1 MAIVE
6 NSSWTGMNNGA
17 GVLQHDTPGTQQDPN
32 PPTTT
37 SIPLPGS
44 AAGAIP
50 SGYATSARAVYP
62 VYDGVTEINGVRQS
76 LAIDPRT
83 GQIDYS
89 RYPASFWNTSG
100 GSRTLAD
107 NPPDF
112 TNWHSAFQA
121 EYIVLKSNGT
131 NPPAY
136 TIGTSP
142 NFAAIY
148 MLDDKNRPVN
158 LLGLTLS
165 DYVTLTPSEKTRFQ
179 PNLILSG
186 HLSRLGLQTDATS
199 RAAVIGTVG
208 VPSEATLE
216 GRIALI
222 NASSLTAAQKA
233 LFTSQLA
240 MLVNQVAA
248 SSAFNAERIQAEA
261 REIFDRFKVVDA
273 FVRAP
278 RQANVTV
285 TGTLEQQRTPG
296 LGLDYGIRTVSTS
309 TLVKTNV
316 NSLDNGATIDS
327 GIQAFLRAE
336 EQILAMKQRRELI
349 VQNSAYRDPNLD
361 VPNLIYQLQLL
372 YEGENEGLVDAG
384 TETFRQLHKLLEHYN
399 VMQQMLTTTISVF
412 DTSKNDDKRRFMN
425 IGVKPDGSVDEDQA
439 LKTSVEKNDLLNF
452 NNYDE
457 SYSSTTSTI
466 RSDYNPK
473 YHWSVLTRSTTD
485 PLASMFRDYY
495 QRVEDNGVDREHKGD
510 VTGKLSEQQ
519 MLAFA
524 MFADEP
530 WAGTSTR
537 GHPIEELF
545 GATRPSFDLIDQSE
559 DGAGSLKL
567 YSKNAFDQF
576 QTAISNTITILNQ
589 QNQLKQ
595 NEIES
600 ATKAQN
606 RHFELGNNALRK
618 MNDMLMMIGRM

>member
-121 EYIVLKSNGT
+121 EYIVLKSNGA

-158 LLGLTLS
+158 LLGLTVS
-165 DYVTLTPSEKTRFQ
+165 DYARLTPAEKSRFQ
-179 PNLILSG
+179 ANLVASG
-186 HLSRLGLQTDATS
+186 HLGNLGLSIDAGERNNLVVSLNALSS
-199 RAAVIGTVG
+199 RINATALAAEHKLLFTTQIAMLINEATA
-208 VPSEATLE
+208 PAAFSADKIQSEAQKIMKRFEIVELFMGAARSQPVTVNATVDHN
-216 GRIALI
+216 RTIIATTFDFE
-222 NASSLTAAQKA
+222 NRSASS
-233 LFTSQLA
+233 SN
-240 MLVNQVAA
+240 LV
-248 SSAFNAERIQAEA
+248 R
-261 REIFDRFKVVDA
+261 
-273 FVRAP
+273 
-278 RQANVTV
+278 
-285 TGTLEQQRTPG
+285 
-296 LGLDYGIRTVSTS
+296 
-309 TLVKTNV
+309 TNV
-316 NSLDNGATIDS
+316 SNLNNNETIDS
-327 GIQAFLRAE
+327 GFAAFLRAE
-336 EQILAMKQRRELI
+336 TEILNMKQRRELI
-349 VQNSAYRDPNLD
+349 AQNSAYRDPNMD

-372 YEGENEGLVDAG
+372 YEGESKGVVDAG
-384 TETFRQLHKLLEHYN
+384 TEEFRQLHKLLEDYN
-399 VMQQMLTTTISVF
+399 VMQQLLSTTLAAFNTA
-412 DTSKNDDKRRFMN
+412 KNDDKRRFMN
-425 IGVKPDGSVDEDQA
+425 IGGKTDGGIDDKQVVRSLQ
-439 LKTSVEKNDLLNF
+439 SDLDHNY
-452 NNYDE
+452 YDE
-457 SYSSTTSTI
+457 SYSSTSI
-466 RSDYNPK
+466 VIDVESSPY
-473 YHWSVLTRSTTD
+473 YHWSFLANYSD
-485 PLASMFRDYY
+485 PLRSLFEQYAEKLRDPG
-495 QRVEDNGVDREHKGD
+495 NLGD
-510 VTGKLSEQQ
+510 KLDGDTTGKLDQRQ
-519 MLAFA
+519 MIAFS

-530 WAGTSTR
+530 WAGTTTR
-537 GHPIEELF
+537 AHPIEILY
-545 GATRPSFDLIDQSE
+545 GAERPKFDLVDQSA

-567 YSKNAFDQF
+567 HSKNAFDQF
-576 QTAISNTITILNQ
+576 QTQLSNTITILNQ